1 MTLFAFL
8 ALGVATIAGSVKIG
22 DMEQGAEFT
31 KCISNADLETKT
43 LDDDITLIERV
54 DGCCPAGSVPGV
66 KFFASYSGA
75 QIVCGMKDDGTVA
88 LSTGSSNGV
97 KTCTYN
103 KCYVMKQN
111 IPCKDGIKQ
120 RLNGCCGAKPQTN
133 FDAQCKFYDKSFNN
147 AHSEK
152 VNYCTTYDKDY
163 GSKGRA
169 GTSAKTDDV
178 AGGKLQVDKL
188 YTYTPCP
195 GNLVGGGGSSATSGT
210 AATGSATNTGGT
222 ATTTGAATTKKATSM
237 AASLWAPS
245 VTSLLA
251 AVFAVAWF

>member
-1 MTLFAFL
+1 MTFVAFL
-8 ALGVATIAGSVKIG
+8 ALGAATIAGSVKIT

-31 KCISNADLETKT
+31 KCISKTDLETKT
-43 LDDDITLIERV
+43 LDDDITLIDRV

-66 KFFASYSGA
+66 KHTNQYAGA
-75 QIVCGMKDDGTVA
+75 QILCGMKDDGTLA
-88 LSTGSSNGV
+88 LTTGSSNGV

-111 IPCKDGIKQ
+111 IPCADGTKQ

-152 VNYCTTYDKDY
+152 VQYCTTYDKDY
-163 GSKGRA
+163 GSKGYA

-178 AGGKLQVDKL
+178 AGGKLQVAKL

-195 GNLVGGGGSSATSGT
+195 GSLQGGGGGGSSSTGGSSTGGVETTSG
-210 AATGSATNTGGT
+210 AQAFAFSIVGFCMLVAN
-222 ATTTGAATTKKATSM
+222 M
-237 AASLWAPS
+237 AAL
-245 VTSLLA
+245 V
-251 AVFAVAWF
+251 